1 VTDNGVGFELAK
13 SSGGIGLKSIRNR
26 LNRMKNHVVRIESAL
41 GDGTS
46 VYVSFTND
54 AGEVSLAG
62 PRNMG

>member
-1 VTDNGVGFELAK
+1 
-13 SSGGIGLKSIRNR
+13 
-26 LNRMKNHVVRIESAL
+26 MKNHVVRIESAL